1 MRDIFLLYL
10 FMWLTSFSYIFL
22 AKLTTIWYSL
32 QISSTGMTTL
42 IFIERSTFSGS
53 AGNFVKWIRY
63 SKGTSEANIN
73 LRQAKASYCR
83 QGTKLNFDY
92 KSTHN
97 DSHVFTESNDR
108 LDTKSA
114 DEMTQRF
121 FRSIYVN
128 FWKHISEAFHFIVIQ
143 RLHCV
148 LSKSLLLVS

>member
-1 MRDIFLLYL
+1 
-10 FMWLTSFSYIFL
+10 
-22 AKLTTIWYSL
+22 
-32 QISSTGMTTL
+32 MTAL
-42 IFIERSTFSGS
+42 IFIERSKLSGS

-73 LRQAKASYCR
+73 LRQAKASYRR
-83 QGTKLNFDY
+83 QGTKLNSDY

-114 DEMTQRF
+114 DEMTKRF

-128 FWKHISEAFHFIVIQ
+128 F
-143 RLHCV
+143 
-148 LSKSLLLVS
+148 